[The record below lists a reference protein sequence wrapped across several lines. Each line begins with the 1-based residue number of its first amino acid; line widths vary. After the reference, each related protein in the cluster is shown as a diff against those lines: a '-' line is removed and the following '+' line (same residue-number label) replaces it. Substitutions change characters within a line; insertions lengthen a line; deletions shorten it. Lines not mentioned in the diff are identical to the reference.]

1 MTTLTLL
8 FVLVVLLLLT
18 ALAIALAAIFRR
30 GDVPLRTLFLGG
42 VLVALAVFIWT
53 AFIQNPLAL
62 P

>member
-18 ALAIALAAIFRR
+18 ALVIAIVAIFRR
-30 GDVPLRTLFLGG
+30 GDVPMRTLFLG
-42 VLVALAVFIWT
+42 VLLVALAAFIWT

>member
-8 FVLVVLLLLT
+8 FVLVLLLLAT
-18 ALAIALAAIFRR
+18 ALVIALWALIRR

-42 VLVALAVFIWT
+42 LLVGLAVFIWS

>member
-8 FVLVVLLLLT
+8 FVLVLLLLFT
-18 ALAIALAAIFRR
+18 ALVIAVVALFRR
-30 GDVPLRTLFLGG
+30 GDVPLRTLFLG
-42 VLVALAVFIWT
+42 VILVGLAVFIWT